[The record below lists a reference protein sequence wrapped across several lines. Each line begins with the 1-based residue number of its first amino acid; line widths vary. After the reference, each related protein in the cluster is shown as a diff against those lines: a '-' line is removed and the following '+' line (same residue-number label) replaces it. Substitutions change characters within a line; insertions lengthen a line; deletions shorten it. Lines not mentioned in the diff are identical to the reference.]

1 MKKAGLPKI
10 RFHDLRHHAITRLA
24 EQGISDP
31 VILSV
36 AGHVSKRMLEY
47 YSHIR
52 LEAKRAAIAKID
64 TFQVPAEPATAD
76 HEQVN

>member
-1 MKKAGLPKI
+1 
-10 RFHDLRHHAITRLA
+10 
-24 EQGISDP
+24 